1 MSKYK
6 VGDMVR
12 VVLEPSEK
20 NKDHFLTNYYTDI
33 PLEYGGVYEITDV
46 GVYLEQP
53 YFRLK
58 CWGKSGRYGTPRSWN
73 VLPSAVAPLYT
84 VEEELD

>member
-20 NKDHFLTNYYTDI
+20 NKGHFITDYYLDI
-33 PLEYGGVYEITDV
+33 PLAQWETYVITDV
-46 GVYLEQP
+46 GVYLEHP

-58 CWGKSGRYGTPRSWN
+58 YVRKSGSCDTWSVRE
-73 VLPSAVAPLYT
+73 SAISPIYT
-84 VEEELD
+84 VEKELD

>member
-20 NKDHFLTNYYTDI
+20 NKDHFLTGYCIDI
-33 PLEYGGVYEITDV
+33 PLECGGIYEITDV

-58 CWGKSGRYGTPRSWN
+58 YMRKSGSYGTWSVTESTISPI
-73 VLPSAVAPLYT
+73 YT

>member
-33 PLEYGGVYEITDV
+33 PLECGGVYEITDV

-53 YFRLK
+53 YFRLN
-58 CWGKSGRYGTPRSWN
+58 CWGKSGRYGTWS
-73 VLPSAVAPLYT
+73 VAESAISPMYI
-84 VEEELD
+84 VEEELE

>member
-20 NKDHFLTNYYTDI
+20 NKDAFLTSYSLDI
-33 PLEYGGVYEITDV
+33 PLAQGETYVITDV

-58 CWGKSGRYGTPRSWN
+58 YVRKHGGYGTWSVRE
-73 VLPSAVAPLYT
+73 SAISPIYT
-84 VEEELD
+84 VEEELG

>member
-20 NKDHFLTNYYTDI
+20 NKGHFITDYYLDI
-33 PLEYGGVYEITDV
+33 PLAHGETYVITAV
-46 GVYLEQP
+46 EAYLGRSSILLR
-53 YFRLK
+53 YVRK
-58 CWGKSGRYGTPRSWN
+58 NGSSGSWC
-73 VLPSAVAPLYT
+73 VRESAISPIYT
-84 VEEELD
+84 VEEELE